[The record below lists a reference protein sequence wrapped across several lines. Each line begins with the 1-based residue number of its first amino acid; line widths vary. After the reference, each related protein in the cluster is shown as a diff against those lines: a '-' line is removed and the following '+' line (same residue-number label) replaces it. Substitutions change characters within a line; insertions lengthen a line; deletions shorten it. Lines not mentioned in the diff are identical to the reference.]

1 MVYSIQNT
9 KSFLQKTKIR
19 EIHMKFNINPFVR
32 YASKSTYYIKNQ
44 FVVAKDCHLLYILS
58 GNGMLEGQE
67 KKYSLTPG
75 TLIYFP
81 YDLPYRVS
89 ADENILFYTVNFD
102 FNFDQSDTTTMVPQP
117 IRLHDPEKVIRSIGK
132 ELEKTFSEILYL
144 PNAQW
149 AESMVRAIENEAQK
163 MEPGYEMAQSSYMRI
178 ILLSLYRE
186 TLNSKEPDPLCQQ
199 IKELIG
205 QNLKLNNRDISSAL
219 NYHPFYLNDVF
230 KKHEGITLHKYII
243 QQRVQKA
250 HELITTTHTSLE
262 EIAFICGFSSQA
274 HLSSAF
280 KSFYSISPGKLR
292 MHM

>member
-1 MVYSIQNT
+1 MN
-9 KSFLQKTKIR
+9 FD
-19 EIHMKFNINPFVR
+19 INPFVR
-32 YASKSTYYIKNQ
+32 YAAKNTYYIKNQ
-44 FVVAKDCHLLYILS
+44 FVVAKDCRLLYILS
-58 GNGMLEGQE
+58 GNGVFESQSQ
-67 KKYSLTPG
+67 KYTLSPG

-81 YDLPYRVS
+81 YDIPYKVS
-89 ADENILFYTVNFD
+89 ADSDILFYTVNFD
-102 FNFDQSDTTTMVPQP
+102 FNFDRTNVTTMVPQP
-117 IRLHDPEKVIRSIGK
+117 VKLHDKKRVVRSISE
-132 ELEKTFSEILYL
+132 ELSGVFYSILHF
-144 PNAQW
+144 PNARW
-149 AESMVRAIENEAQK
+149 AESIVRAIANESQK
-163 MEPGYEMAQSSYMRI
+163 MGPGYEMAQSSYMRI

-250 HELITTTHTSLE
+250 HELITTSRMSLE
-262 EIAFICGFSSQA
+262 EIAFTCGFSSQA

-280 KSFYSISPGKLR
+280 KTFYSISPGKLR